1 MPTKT
6 DRRTTILAAAASCFA
21 RYGYAKT
28 TLDDIG
34 AAVRLNKASL
44 YYYFPNKDELFMQV
58 VLGASAAFMQALAE
72 RVRELPTATEQVREY
87 LVERLRYY
95 NQVLDQHQLTSAALL
110 VLEPRFDTLY
120 AEVLEREVAF
130 LAELLT
136 PLVAGNGPLN
146 LTPAPTPP
154 RPDPRHLARLLL
166 STADALKHEAVRAA
180 DPAAGRPDFRAA
192 EADTRLLTDL
202 LLAGL
207 AARTT

>member
-6 DRRTTILAAAASCFA
+6 DRRPAILDAAAGCFA

-34 AAVRLNKASL
+34 KAVRLNKASL
-44 YYYFPNKDELFMQV
+44 YYYFPNKDELFIQV
-58 VLGASAAFMQALAE
+58 VLRESAAFMQALAE
-72 RVRELPTATEQVREY
+72 RVRGLSTPAEQVREY

-95 NQVLDQHQLTSAALL
+95 RQVLDQHQLSPAALQ
-110 VLEPRFDTLY
+110 VLEPQFEALY

-136 PLVAGNGPLN
+136 PLVAGGGV
-146 LTPAPTPP
+146 AAAAARPT
-154 RPDPRHLARLLL
+154 PRHLAGLLL
-166 STADALKHEAVRAA
+166 HAADALKHAAVRTSPPTAL
-180 DPAAGRPDFRAA
+180 PDFRAA

-202 LLAGL
+202 TPG
-207 AARTT
+207 RV